1 MSKKL
6 ISGLFATLFL
16 FLSAPLASAADIPLL
31 TWERGKEQNI
41 VLGGYASSGN
51 WRIELNGL
59 ESKPLTFHPS
69 SVNSKGYLVYSVQL
83 PKDFKL
89 GSYTINVFGGAST
102 KPSVVAGVNVIGMT
116 TYAVTQIPADLKFL
130 LLSLAFIVSIFG
142 VIRARK
148 YSVHS
153 YPREITLMEDG
164 SLVHDARF
172 PRSLYKAYQIRT
184 NAISG
189 LKPSPF
195 KFFVGRDSRFLHFIS
210 PVLWTAF
217 PGAALVLGL
226 AAGFATQDRIPN
238 IPIYYLAGLAVV
250 GLADSYSGVFGA
262 FGFAAAQI
270 MLGNVT
276 SLRAVLILIAFGIGW
291 TLPGLFGD
299 LLYLM
304 SQRDFKVKEVDR
316 AGKGITQILLVVSA
330 LFVGLF
336 FYFAQILAD
345 SLSTGIRT
353 HLTYLVAS
361 AAGLTLLYIGKNVLV
376 SLFEKK
382 LINSGNAT
390 FERFEISGLASP
402 TAATLFALWTFAMA
416 YVWSESWT
424 TAVIMAGIIAAPVA
438 ALLVRL
444 SKPEIK
450 RLARWNRNVYFELL
464 IVLTLSTGLFLYIGK
479 LPLLV
484 ARKSEIMLA
493 IGMVPVLLHALLA
506 SLYDVTG
513 LRNMDLISNTGEDV
527 VK

>member
-6 ISGLFATLFL
+6 LSGLFATLFL
-16 FLSAPLASAADIPLL
+16 FLSAPVSSAADIPLL

-51 WRIELNGL
+51 WRIELVGL
-59 ESKPLTFHPS
+59 DTKPLTFHPS
-69 SVNSKGYLVYSVQL
+69 AVNKNGYLVYSVAV

-89 GSYTINVFGGAST
+89 GSYTIDVFGGTAT
-102 KPSVVAGVNVIGMT
+102 TPSVVAGVNVIGMT
-116 TYAVTQIPADLKFL
+116 AYAVTQVPADLKFL
-130 LLSLAFIVSIFG
+130 LLGLAFIVSIFA

-148 YSVHS
+148 YAIHS
-153 YPREITLMEDG
+153 YPREITLIEDG
-164 SLVHDARF
+164 SLVHDERF

-184 NAISG
+184 NSISG

-217 PGAALVLGL
+217 PGVALILGL

-238 IPIYYLAGLAVV
+238 IPIYFLAGLAVV

-299 LLYLM
+299 LLHLM
-304 SQRDFKVKEVDR
+304 SQRDFKGKEVDR
-316 AGKGITQILLVVSA
+316 FGKGISQILLVASGVCIG
-330 LFVGLF
+330 VF
-336 FYFAQILAD
+336 FYFSQILAD
-345 SLSTGIRT
+345 SLSVGIRT
-353 HLTYLVAS
+353 HLNYLMAISAGVCLLYLVKNY
-361 AAGLTLLYIGKNVLV
+361 LIYYFERKLL
-376 SLFEKK
+376 S
-382 LINSGNAT
+382 SGNST
-390 FERFEISGLASP
+390 YERFEISGLASP
-402 TAATLFALWTFAMA
+402 ITTTVFALWTFAVA

-424 TAVIMAGIIAAPVA
+424 TAAIMAFVIAAPVA

-450 RLARWNRNVYFELL
+450 RLARWKRNVYFELL
-464 IVLTLSTGLFLYIGK
+464 IVLTLSTAIYLYIGK

-513 LRNMDLISNTGEDV
+513 LRNMDLDSNTGEDV